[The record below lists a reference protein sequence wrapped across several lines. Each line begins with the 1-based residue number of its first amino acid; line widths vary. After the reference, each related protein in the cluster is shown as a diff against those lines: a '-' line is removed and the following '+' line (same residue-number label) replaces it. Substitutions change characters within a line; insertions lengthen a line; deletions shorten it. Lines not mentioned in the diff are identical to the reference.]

1 MKEKWKQMFVAV
13 LAVCVLSGCTEGPSS
28 GGSSQHASSTDLP
41 AWDVPERYLVQRENR
56 FDYQPGG
63 IECAAFSSAYLLRH
77 YGEEAS
83 GLPLF
88 ENFPG
93 KLADGNGVYPSGIVE
108 MFAGRGYEAEFI
120 TGATVDQLKQEVAKG
135 APVIVFIHVEVPY
148 SNPHYTHYIP
158 VVGYDEQYIYFAES
172 LDYLANCKEESGLV
186 YNRKT
191 PIEEFEKLWSNID
204 GVYEHPYFRVV
215 STGGE
220 DD

>member
-1 MKEKWKQMFVAV
+1 MKKKWKQLFIAA
-13 LAVCVLSGCTEGPSS
+13 LAVCVLSGCTGEPATGNSAGDTSS
-28 GGSSQHASSTDLP
+28 SDLS
-41 AWDVPERYLVQRENR
+41 ALGVPERYLVQSENR
-56 FDYQPGG
+56 FDYQPGN
-63 IECAAFSSAYLLRH
+63 IQCAAFSSAYLLRH
-77 YGEEAS
+77 YGEEVS

-93 KLADGNGVYPSGIVE
+93 KLADGNGVYPTGIVQ
-108 MFAGRGYEAEFI
+108 MFQERGYEAEFI

-172 LDYLANCKEESGLV
+172 LNDLANCKDESGLV

-191 PIEEFEKLWSNID
+191 SIEEFEKLWSNID
-204 GVYEHPYFRVV
+204 GVYEHPFFRVAQA
-215 STGGE
+215 GGE